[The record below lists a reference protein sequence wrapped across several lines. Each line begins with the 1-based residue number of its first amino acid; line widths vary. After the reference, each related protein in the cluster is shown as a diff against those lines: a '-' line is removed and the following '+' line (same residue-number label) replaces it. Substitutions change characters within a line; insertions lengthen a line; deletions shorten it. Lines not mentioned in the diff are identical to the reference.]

1 MKIYISAGFT
11 ARERLR
17 PIRDEMWKMGHEVV
31 STWLDETA
39 QPENMER
46 DDFYCK
52 LGIKDVA
59 EVQAADLLIS
69 DHLEPSTSGGR
80 DIEFGLA
87 LGRHQH
93 VQVWMVGQPVRLSP
107 FHLLVDKHFADWDG
121 CLDFLRKYATN
132 HD

>member
-17 PIRDEMWKMGHEVV
+17 PIRDALWAMGHEVV
-31 STWLDETA
+31 SSWLDETA
-39 QPENMER
+39 QPASMPR
-46 DDFYCK
+46 DVFFKK

-59 EVQAADLLIS
+59 EVQSADLLIS

-80 DIEFGLA
+80 DIEMGVA

-93 VQVWMVGQPVRLSP
+93 IQVWMVGEPPRLSP
-107 FHLLVDKHFADWDG
+107 FHLLADERFEDWEA
-121 CLDFLRKYATN
+121 CLDYLRPGVVLP
-132 HD
+132 

>member
-17 PIRDEMWKMGHEVV
+17 PIRDALWQMGHEVV

-39 QPENMER
+39 QPEAM
-46 DDFYCK
+46 DKHDFFRK
-52 LGIKDVA
+52 LGIKDIA

-93 VQVWMVGQPVRLSP
+93 IQVWMVGEPPRLSP
-107 FHLLVDKHFADWDG
+107 FHLLADRHFVDWVDLIGHMKDA
-121 CLDFLRKYATN
+121 AN